1 MQEGKRSAPDL
12 RGMTF
17 DAGLEAQRINEILPA
32 DLSGLQIARADEL
45 QDALAGDAQQ
55 DGGICDRLHHPSQL
69 I

>member
-1 MQEGKRSAPDL
+1 
-12 RGMTF
+12 MTF

-32 DLSGLQIARADEL
+32 DLSGLQVARTDEL

-55 DGGICDRLHHPSQL
+55 DGGIRDRLHHPDQL

>member
-1 MQEGKRSAPDL
+1 
-12 RGMTF
+12 MTF

-32 DLSGLQIARADEL
+32 DLSGLQVARTDEL

-55 DGGICDRLHHPSQL
+55 DGGICDRLHHPDQL